1 MLDMAEQRRPELDGL
16 RGVAVLLIV
25 YHHWTPLTFDIH
37 PDSVIGRLTALSW
50 SGVDLFFVLSGFL
63 IGGILLDN
71 RKSASYFKTF
81 YVRRACRILPLY
93 LLSLSLFYLTRS
105 NGWLWDSALPWY
117 AYFTFTQNIWTVF
130 TPQAAAL
137 WLVPTWSLAV
147 EEQFYLTLPLLLRRI
162 DVRNLPRIVLITVI
176 TVTVFRTFLYF
187 NFRFAAAANYV
198 LLPSR
203 ADALMLGVW
212 AAWCE
217 RNGKRIS
224 KRLLYPASALLF
236 SGFIALSW
244 FAPDRTAPLMMTA
257 GYGLIA
263 FFYLSVLLLATQGG
277 FQFLRMPVLTSVG
290 VLAYWIYLFH
300 LPTVGLLRGHEP
312 SATLDPIATL
322 IALPVVFLCAK
333 LSWKYFE
340 KPLVD
345 LGHRWRYGHSIQR

>member
-1 MLDMAEQRRPELDGL
+1 MADQRRPELDGL
-16 RGVAVLLIV
+16 RGVAVLLVV
-25 YHHWTPLTFDIH
+25 YHHWTPLTLDIR
-37 PDSVIGRLTALSW
+37 PNGVIGRLTALSW

-71 RKSASYFKTF
+71 RTSESYFSTF

-117 AYFTFTQNIWTVF
+117 SYFTFTQNVWMVF
-130 TPQAAAL
+130 RPEAAAL

-147 EEQFYLTLPLLLRRI
+147 EEQFYLTLPLL
-162 DVRNLPRIVLITVI
+162 VRSVDARKLQRIVLITVTMVI
-176 TVTVFRTFLYF
+176 VFRIFLYF

-217 RNGKRIS
+217 RSGIRIS
-224 KRLLYPASALLF
+224 KRVLYPASALLF
-236 SGFIALSW
+236 SGFIGLSW
-244 FAPDRTAPLMMTA
+244 FASDRTAPLMMTV
-257 GYGLIA
+257 GYSLIA

-277 FQFLRMPVLTSVG
+277 LSVLRMRILTSAG
-290 VLAYWIYLFH
+290 VLAYGIYLFH
-300 LPTVGLLRGHEP
+300 LPTIGLLRGHEP
-312 SATLDPIATL
+312 STTLDPVATL
-322 IALPVVFLCAK
+322 IALPVLLLFAK
-333 LSWKYFE
+333 FSWKYFE
-340 KPLVD
+340 KPLID
-345 LGHRWRYGHSIQR
+345 LGHRWKYNREI